1 MPGSGSEMWEM
12 ASNTKRK
19 AERSSHAPTLDSHH
33 VVEEELEGA
42 MKGL

>member
-1 MPGSGSEMWEM
+1 MWET

-19 AERSSHAPTLDSHH
+19 AERSSYAPTLDSHH